1 MKLKLVLLSGGSGKR
16 LWPLSNDARSK
27 QFLKLLTDEEGNKE
41 SMVQRVWGQLEKNDL
56 AKDSLIATSKS
67 QVEMIQIQVGTQVP
81 IVVEPTRRDT
91 FPAIALAAVYLY
103 SVKGCSPHE
112 VIAILPVD
120 PFVENHFFSKVKELE
135 KTVIESNAD
144 LALIGVQPTYPSEK
158 YGYMV
163 PFDEEERNYMRVSS
177 FKEKPRKEEAERL
190 IESGGLWNSGVFAFK
205 IEYLLNILLERGYPI
220 QYEQLVS
227 QYHLLP
233 QNSFDYEVAEKAEQ
247 VIALSYTGYW
257 KDLGT
262 WNTLT
267 EEMQNP
273 ISGKGFVSKG
283 ITNSHIVNELDIPIT
298 LIGLDDVVVAASPDG
313 ILVTN
318 KEDSL
323 QVKEILKDLI
333 ERPMFEERRW
343 GWYKVLEH
351 TKYLEGNEVLTKRIC
366 VETGKN
372 LSYQVHYKRSE
383 VWTVVKG
390 EGVLVLDDQLQHI
403 RSGDVIHIPLG
414 TKHAL
419 RATSTMEIIEVQ
431 TGSELVEEDIYRF
444 SLEWKQIMNGITYK
458 NLAINL

>member
-1 MKLKLVLLSGGSGKR
+1 
-16 LWPLSNDARSK
+16 
-27 QFLKLLTDEEGNKE
+27 
-41 SMVQRVWGQLEKNDL
+41 
-56 AKDSLIATSKS
+56 
-67 QVEMIQIQVGTQVP
+67 
-81 IVVEPTRRDT
+81 
-91 FPAIALAAVYLY
+91 
-103 SVKGCSPHE
+103 
-112 VIAILPVD
+112 
-120 PFVENHFFSKVKELE
+120 
-135 KTVIESNAD
+135 
-144 LALIGVQPTYPSEK
+144 
-158 YGYMV
+158 
-163 PFDEEERNYMRVSS
+163 MRVST

-247 VIALSYTGYW
+247 VIALSYTGSW

-267 EEMQNP
+267 EEMQTP

-298 LIGLDDVVVAASPDG
+298 LIGLNDVVVAASPDG

-351 TKYLEGNEVLTKRIC
+351 TKYLEGNEVLTKEY
-366 VETGKN
+366 V
-372 LSYQVHYKRSE
+372 
-383 VWTVVKG
+383 
-390 EGVLVLDDQLQHI
+390 
-403 RSGDVIHIPLG
+403 
-414 TKHAL
+414 
-419 RATSTMEIIEVQ
+419 
-431 TGSELVEEDIYRF
+431 
-444 SLEWKQIMNGITYK
+444 
-458 NLAINL
+458 